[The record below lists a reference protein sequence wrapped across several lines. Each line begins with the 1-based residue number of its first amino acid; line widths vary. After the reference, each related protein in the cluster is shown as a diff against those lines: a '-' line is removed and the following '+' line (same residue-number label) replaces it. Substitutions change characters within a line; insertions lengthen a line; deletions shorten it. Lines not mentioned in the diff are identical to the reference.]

1 MSIFNWFTS
10 SKQRRPVSTPES
22 SGLGAGL
29 VDATLPLMPTDRLRV
44 KHASAAASHLPSR
57 KSERHERRE
66 LLYNVVRDSMI
77 RAGVLAAS
85 YKFKVLSLDTHGLQ
99 YLVMMDL
106 LNQSA
111 GDAIRL
117 AEIESVIAQTAKMR
131 HDITVTAVY
140 WRVNEQVTA
149 GLSQSHAVRVHPRH
163 PKAADPQAPA
173 LAAVPTHRPAQPL
186 AYEPLQED
194 EVAAFKRALA
204 NVTPAAAHWASGQIV
219 TSGRRNPT
227 PPDEFEDTQML
238 PTHERASPL
247 SMTQYGELN

>member
-1 MSIFNWFTS
+1 M
-10 SKQRRPVSTPES
+10 PES
-22 SGLGAGL
+22 SDLGAGL
-29 VDATLPLMPTDRLRV
+29 MDATIPLMPTDRLRV
-44 KHASAAASHLPSR
+44 KHASPPAPTLASR

-140 WRVNEQVTA
+140 WRINEQVTA
-149 GLSQSHAVRVHPRH
+149 GLSQSHAVRIQPRN
-163 PKAADPQAPA
+163 PKATDAQAPV
-173 LAAVPTHRPAQPL
+173 LPAAPTQRPASPL
-186 AYEPLQED
+186 AYEPLQEE

-204 NVTPAAAHWASGQIV
+204 NVTPAGGLWASGQIV
-219 TSGRRNPT
+219 TSGRRNPN
-227 PPDEFEDTQML
+227 PREEFEDTQML
-238 PTHERASPL
+238 PSQERASPL